1 MELGWN
7 LGAIS
12 CGNELEAE
20 TQIFI
25 LASLIDKSVF
35 RREREK
41 EAEGMGDLDKLSHF
55 SEHHFLA
62 YKMRQILLSMAQGHW
77 VNSGSW

>member
-7 LGAIS
+7 LGAVS

-35 RREREK
+35 RRERQRQK
-41 EAEGMGDLDKLSHF
+41 GWGTWTNSHTSLSII
-55 SEHHFLA
+55 SSPI
-62 YKMRQILLSMAQGHW
+62 K
-77 VNSGSW
+77 